1 MSKAAATRALIA
13 AFLVGTALTPVAA
26 VAHDRNGYEDGR
38 YDEGRGDDDRGGGRM
53 HDMSREL
60 RDPVN
65 QAKVAGTLS
74 ALTGALLSMDIS
86 PMTRAMDSVGGGR
99 WSRDLP
105 PDARLGDIAGENA
118 RELPYDIARKTPQAM
133 GRMAGMLGAMDEMRP
148 QLKAMG
154 RQLKDTLR
162 RQGLDN

>member
-13 AFLVGTALTPVAA
+13 AFLVGTALTPVVAY
-26 VAHDRNGYEDGR
+26 AHDRDGYDSYEDGR
-38 YDEGRGDDDRGGGRM
+38 YDDSRDEGGRM

-60 RDPVN
+60 RDPMN

-86 PMTRAMDSVGGGR
+86 PMTRAMAPIDGGR
-99 WSRDLP
+99 MSRDLP
-105 PDARLGDIAGENA
+105 PDARLGDIAGADA
-118 RELPYDIARKTPQAM
+118 RELPYDIARKTPRAM
-133 GRMAGMLGAMDEMRP
+133 SQMAGMLGAMDEMRP

-154 RQLKDTLR
+154 RQLKDSLR
-162 RQGLDN
+162 RQGLGN